1 MMMVVMMMMNVD
13 WMLLE
18 VEVVVRKMVI
28 ITTRTVLPVTANVI
42 EDGVVAKRRGMEFEV
57 EVVVRRRLLRMRKVA
72 AVMSIDCENVET

>member
-57 EVVVRRRLLRMRKVA
+57 EVVVRRRLLRMKKVA